1 MTTDAQLANTPEPP
15 FGTDDIPKV
24 TARPIHFTSEPA
36 KATAMFQTLGLQ
48 RSDAE
53 LNWHVYDAPGGG
65 ALAIHTV
72 DKGDPLDGTTKL
84 GFEVANDGDL
94 DKLAALLADYP
105 GGAQA
110 QLGFADG
117 GRALLIRAS
126 DGLQFQ
132 VDVRPP
138 ADNIWPPLPYR
149 LEITQMWFTR
159 DVAAAQLLLGALGA
173 TTLVTAGTG
182 WADTRDSGGG
192 RTDVHFS
199 NEPPRVSVGFEL
211 GGRLEPLRDQLEAA
225 GFTDV
230 AIMDEAWGRYLAL
243 TNAGLDGELSWV
255 NEDQTD
261 YYGYTVHQLP

>member
-1 MTTDAQLANTPEPP
+1 MTTDANNRPSES
-15 FGTDDIPKV
+15 GDIPKV
-24 TARPIHFTSEPA
+24 TARPIHFTSNPA
-36 KATAMFQTLGLQ
+36 AATTMFAALGLRQ
-48 RSDAE
+48 AVADD
-53 LNWHVYDAPGGG
+53 NWQVFDAPGGG

-72 DKGDPLDGTTKL
+72 AKGDPLDGTTKL
-84 GFEVANDGDL
+84 GFEVASDSDL
-94 DKLAALLADYP
+94 DKLAARLVDQP

-110 QLGFADG
+110 SLAFADG
-117 GRALLIRAS
+117 GRVLQLQAR

-132 VDVRPP
+132 VDVRPI
-138 ADNIWPPLPYR
+138 ADNIWPALPYR
-149 LEITQMWFTR
+149 LEVNQMWFTR
-159 DVAAAQLLLGALGA
+159 DVPAAQAVLVALGA

-199 NEPPRVSVGFEL
+199 KVPPRVSAGFEL
-211 GGRLEPLRDQLEAA
+211 GGRLEPLRDRLEAA

-243 TNAGLDGELSWV
+243 TDDGLDGELSWV